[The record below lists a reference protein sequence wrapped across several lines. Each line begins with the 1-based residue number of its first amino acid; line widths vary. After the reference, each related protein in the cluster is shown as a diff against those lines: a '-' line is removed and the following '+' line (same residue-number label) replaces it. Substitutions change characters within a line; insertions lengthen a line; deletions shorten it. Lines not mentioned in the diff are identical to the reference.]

1 MSISLAADEEEL
13 RLVPIIHIMAVL
25 SLPPDPLVSLIN
37 KEKNRQNECQ
47 QSLNF
52 FYLLLGDVFLR
63 LAPNSSAASG
73 ELGGEFGLLTSE
85 ELPDIEPN
93 ELLGNKVPFLGG
105 LPIRFPVL
113 ENLAVV
119 EELDLLGLGNPF
131 IVAGEVKLAE
141 LPLPPEEISMFVEVS
156 ILSGFPAAGP
166 APDEPPLIGMILAGE
181 SFRGIGGILSSL
193 SIVKS

>member
-1 MSISLAADEEEL
+1 MSLAADEEEL

-25 SLPPDPLVSLIN
+25 SLPPDPLVSL
-37 KEKNRQNECQ
+37 
-47 QSLNF
+47 
-52 FYLLLGDVFLR
+52 LLGDVFLR
-63 LAPNSSAASG
+63 LAPNSSAAPG

-85 ELPDIEPN
+85 LLDIEPN

-119 EELDLLGLGNPF
+119 EELEDLLGLGKPF

-156 ILSGFPAAGP
+156 ILSGFPGP
-166 APDEPPLIGMILAGE
+166 PGPPPLIGMIFAGE

>member
-1 MSISLAADEEEL
+1 MSMSLAADEEEL

-25 SLPPDPLVSLIN
+25 SLLPDPLVS
-37 KEKNRQNECQ
+37 
-47 QSLNF
+47 
-52 FYLLLGDVFLR
+52 LLLGDVFLR

-85 ELPDIEPN
+85 LLDIEPN

-119 EELDLLGLGNPF
+119 EELEDLLGLGKPF

-141 LPLPPEEISMFVEVS
+141 FSMLVEEVS
-156 ILSGFPAAGP
+156 ILSGFPGP
-166 APDEPPLIGMILAGE
+166 PGPPPLIGMIFAGE

>member
-25 SLPPDPLVSLIN
+25 SLPPDPLVSL
-37 KEKNRQNECQ
+37 
-47 QSLNF
+47 
-52 FYLLLGDVFLR
+52 LLGDVFLR

-85 ELPDIEPN
+85 ELLDIEPN

-119 EELDLLGLGNPF
+119 ELDLLGLGNPF

-141 LPLPPEEISMFVEVS
+141 LPPEEISMFVEVS

>member
-1 MSISLAADEEEL
+1 M
-13 RLVPIIHIMAVL
+13 
-25 SLPPDPLVSLIN
+25 
-37 KEKNRQNECQ
+37 
-47 QSLNF
+47 
-52 FYLLLGDVFLR
+52 
-63 LAPNSSAASG
+63 APNSSAASG

-85 ELPDIEPN
+85 LLDIEPN

-119 EELDLLGLGNPF
+119 EELEDLLGLGKPL

-141 LPLPPEEISMFVEVS
+141 FSLLEVS
-156 ILSGFPAAGP
+156 ILSGFPGP
-166 APDEPPLIGMILAGE
+166 PGPPPLIGMIFAGE
-181 SFRGIGGILSSL
+181 SFLGIGGILSSL